1 MHIDEIKIDNEFKNL
16 CPGLSDDELNQL
28 RQNILDDGAFH
39 DPITAWKSN
48 DGVILVDGHNRLDIW
63 LHLTVEQRARIAPP
77 AINVIELKNR
87 RDVHNWI
94 ISQQLGRR
102 NLDLKQKAYLVG
114 RWYREEKKEP
124 HRPSGK
130 KGDTVSPL
138 KKTAEKIAEKT
149 GQSSRQVNRDAN
161 FTEAV
166 DTLATNIGPE
176 VKPEI
181 LSGKEISKKKVMEIA
196 ELPADKQKDEF
207 DRAMGRGKP
216 SGGDSFNPAEWGG
229 MVIIDDPVIPEDV
242 VTDYHVKEMQAPFNE
257 VQKRATALK
266 KAIHELPN
274 GPGGA
279 WYNPNAMQDIMTCY
293 TNLMNTIK
301 YRKPV
306 AVCGHCGGKK
316 CERCYQTG
324 ALNKDQS
331 EALREGLEATL

>member
-1 MHIDEIKIDNEFKNL
+1 MQIDDVKIDNEFKCL

-28 RQNILDDGAFH
+28 RENIVKDGEFLDAL
-39 DPITAWKSN
+39 IVWKSE
-48 DGVILVDGHNRLDIW
+48 GILVDGHNRLDVW
-63 LHLTVEQRARIAPP
+63 KNLTIAERSRIAPP
-77 AINVIELKNR
+77 KLNLVDFKSREA
-87 RDVHNWI
+87 VHNWI
-94 ISQQLGRR
+94 ISTQLGRR
-102 NLDLKQKAYLVG
+102 NLDAKQKSYLVG
-114 RWYREEKKEP
+114 KWYQDEKKQP

-149 GQSSRQVNRDAN
+149 GQSSRQVNRDAQ

-166 DTLATNIGPE
+166 DTLVTNIGPE
-176 VKPEI
+176 VKSEI
-181 LSGKEISKKKVMEIA
+181 LSGKEISKKQVMEIA
-196 ELPADKQKDEF
+196 EKPADKQKAEF
-207 DRAMGRGKP
+207 DRAMGRGEP

-229 MVIIDDPVIPEDV
+229 MEPVEDPVVPEDV
-242 VTDYHVKEMQAPFNE
+242 VTEYHVKEMQAPFNE

-266 KAIHELPN
+266 KAIQELPD

-331 EALREGLEATL
+331 EALKEQQEATA